1 MNFSLPH
8 AIRRLG
14 KSLLETVLPI
24 AERITGFQ
32 TAPGEYLPYRLKML
46 TGRYEAVEIA
56 LMRRFLRAGD
66 VIVDVGANVGY
77 LTRFFA
83 QAVGPLGKVYAFEP
97 NPLIF
102 PLLRRNV
109 AKFRQV
115 VVFDVGLSTN
125 EAEMPLF
132 VPGSNHAVA
141 SFVREYPATHVFD
154 GHGGQLHAVAA
165 KLVRGDEF
173 MAKIDIDNSG
183 PPQADRERRIDILKV
198 DVEGWELNVLA
209 GLEETIMSSKK
220 IIIFCEYNPS
230 AQECAGRT
238 PRELLD
244 WFLDRQFA
252 LSYPRNGELHAL
264 PPAMIDQFAETLGP
278 QGYTTIFAQGAGA
291 GLPLGR

>member
-1 MNFSLPH
+1 MNFSLPN
-8 AIRRLG
+8 ATRRLG

-46 TGRYEAVEIA
+46 TGRYEAAEIA
-56 LMRRFLRAGD
+56 LMRRFLRARD
-66 VIVDVGANVGY
+66 VVVDVGANVGY

-115 VVFDVGLSTN
+115 AVFNVGLSTN

-154 GHGGQLHAVAA
+154 GKSGQLHSVAA

-173 MAKIDIDNSG
+173 MAKIDIDNS
-183 PPQADRERRIDILKV
+183 DRRRERRIDILKV

-209 GLEETIMSSKK
+209 GLEKTIMSSKK
-220 IIIFCEYNPS
+220 ITIFCEYNPS
-230 AQECAGRT
+230 AQECARRT

-278 QGYTTIFAQGAGA
+278 QGYTTVFAQ
-291 GLPLGR
+291 RV

>member
-8 AIRRLG
+8 ATRCLG

-46 TGRYEAVEIA
+46 TGRYEAAEIA
-56 LMRRFLRAGD
+56 LMRRFLRARH

-115 VVFDVGLSTN
+115 AVFDVGLSTN
-125 EAEMPLF
+125 EAEMLLF

-154 GHGGQLHAVAA
+154 GKSGQLHSVAT

-173 MAKIDIDNSG
+173 MAKIDIDNS
-183 PPQADRERRIDILKV
+183 DRRRERRIDILKV

-209 GLEETIMSSKK
+209 GLEKTIMSSKK
-220 IIIFCEYNPS
+220 ITIFCEYNPS
-230 AQECAGRT
+230 AQEWAGRT

-264 PPAMIDQFAETLGP
+264 PPAMIDQFAETLEP
-278 QGYTTIFAQGAGA
+278 QGYTTVFAQ
-291 GLPLGR
+291 RV

>member
-8 AIRRLG
+8 ATRRLG
-14 KSLLETVLPI
+14 KSLLETVLPV

-46 TGRYEAVEIA
+46 TGRYEAAEIA
-56 LMRRFLRAGD
+56 LMRRFLGARD

-115 VVFDVGLSTN
+115 AVFDVGLSTN
-125 EAEMPLF
+125 ETEMPLF
-132 VPGSNHAVA
+132 VPGSNYAVA
-141 SFVREYPATHVFD
+141 SFVREYPATHVF
-154 GHGGQLHAVAA
+154 GKSGQLHSVAA

-173 MAKIDIDNSG
+173 MAKIDIG
-183 PPQADRERRIDILKV
+183 EIDILKV

-230 AQECAGRT
+230 AQECAGQT

-252 LSYPRNGELHAL
+252 LSYPRNRELHAL
-264 PPAMIDQFAETLGP
+264 PPAIIDQFAETLGP
-278 QGYTTIFAQGAGA
+278 QGYTTVFA
-291 GLPLGR
+291 RRS

>member
-8 AIRRLG
+8 ATRRLG

-24 AERITGFQ
+24 AERVTGFQ
-32 TAPGEYLPYRLKML
+32 TASGEYLPYRLKML
-46 TGRYEAVEIA
+46 TGRYEAAEIA
-56 LMRRFLRAGD
+56 LMRRFLRARD

-102 PLLRRNV
+102 PLLKRNV

-115 VVFDVGLSTN
+115 AVFDVGLSTN

-132 VPGSNHAVA
+132 IPGSNHAVA
-141 SFVREYPATHVFD
+141 SFVREYPATHVF
-154 GHGGQLHAVAA
+154 GGQGGQLHSVAA
-165 KLVRGDEF
+165 KVVRGDEF
-173 MAKIDIDNSG
+173 MAKTDIDNS
-183 PPQADRERRIDILKV
+183 DRRRERRIDILKV

-209 GLEETIMSSKK
+209 GLEKTIMSSRK
-220 IIIFCEYNPS
+220 ITIFCEYNPR
-230 AQECAGRT
+230 AQECAGQR

-264 PPAMIDQFAETLGP
+264 PPDMIDQFAETLGP
-278 QGYTTIFAQGAGA
+278 QGYTTIFAQ
-291 GLPLGR
+291 RS

>member
-1 MNFSLPH
+1 
-8 AIRRLG
+8 
-14 KSLLETVLPI
+14 
-24 AERITGFQ
+24 
-32 TAPGEYLPYRLKML
+32 LPYRLKML

-83 QAVGPLGKVYAFEP
+83 QAVGPFGKVYAFEP

-102 PLLRRNV
+102 PLLTRNV

-115 VVFDVGLSTN
+115 AVFDVGLSTN
-125 EAEMPLF
+125 ETEMPLF
-132 VPGSNHAVA
+132 IPGSNHAVA
-141 SFVREYPATHVFD
+141 SFVREYPATHVF
-154 GHGGQLHAVAA
+154 GGKSRQLHSVAA

-173 MAKIDIDNSG
+173 MAKIDIDNS
-183 PPQADRERRIDILKV
+183 DRRRERMIDILKV

-220 IIIFCEYNPS
+220 ITIFCEYNPS
-230 AQECAGRT
+230 ALECAGRI

-244 WFLDRQFA
+244 WLLDRQFV
-252 LSYPRNGELHAL
+252 LFYPRNGELHAL
-264 PPAMIDQFAETLGP
+264 PPAVIDQFAETLGP
-278 QGYTTIFAQGAGA
+278 QGYTTIFAQ
-291 GLPLGR
+291 RS

>member
-8 AIRRLG
+8 AIRRPG

-46 TGRYEAVEIA
+46 TGRYEAAEIA
-56 LMRRFLRAGD
+56 LMRRFLRARG
-66 VIVDVGANVGY
+66 VVVDVGANVGY

-102 PLLRRNV
+102 PLLKRNV

-115 VVFDVGLSTN
+115 AVFDVGLSTN

-141 SFVREYPATHVFD
+141 SFVREYPATHVF
-154 GHGGQLHAVAA
+154 GRHGGQLHSVAA

-173 MAKIDIDNSG
+173 MAKIDIDAS
-183 PPQADRERRIDILKV
+183 DRHRERRIDILKV

-209 GLEETIMSSKK
+209 GLEKTIMSSRK
-220 IIIFCEYNPS
+220 ITIFCEYNPS

-264 PPAMIDQFAETLGP
+264 PPAMIDQIAETLGP
-278 QGYTTIFAQGAGA
+278 QGYATIFAQ
-291 GLPLGR
+291 RS

>member
-1 MNFSLPH
+1 MNFSVPH
-8 AIRRLG
+8 ATRRLG

-24 AERITGFQ
+24 AERIAGFQ

-46 TGRYEAVEIA
+46 TGRYEATEIA

-102 PLLRRNV
+102 PLLRKNV

-115 VVFDVGLSTN
+115 AVFDLGLSTS

-132 VPGSNHAVA
+132 IPGSNHAVA

-154 GHGGQLHAVAA
+154 GTSGRLHSVAA

-173 MAKIDIDNSG
+173 MAKIDIG
-183 PPQADRERRIDILKV
+183 EIDILKV

-209 GLEETIMSSKK
+209 GLEKTIMSSKK
-220 IIIFCEYNPS
+220 ITIFCEYNPS

-244 WFLDRQFA
+244 WFLHRQFA

-264 PPAMIDQFAETLGP
+264 PPAMIDQFAETVGP
-278 QGYTTIFAQGAGA
+278 QGYTTIFAQ
-291 GLPLGR
+291 RS

>member
-1 MNFSLPH
+1 M
-8 AIRRLG
+8 
-14 KSLLETVLPI
+14 
-24 AERITGFQ
+24 
-32 TAPGEYLPYRLKML
+32 PYRLKML
-46 TGRYEAVEIA
+46 TGRYEVAEIA
-56 LMRRFLRAGD
+56 LMRRFLRARD
-66 VIVDVGANVGY
+66 VVVDVGANVGY

-115 VVFDVGLSTN
+115 AVFDVGLSTN

-141 SFVREYPATHVFD
+141 SFVREYPATHLFD
-154 GHGGQLHAVAA
+154 GKSGQLHSVAA

-173 MAKIDIDNSG
+173 MAKIDIDNS
-183 PPQADRERRIDILKV
+183 DRRRERRIDILKV

-209 GLEETIMSSKK
+209 GLEKTIMSSRR
-220 IIIFCEYNPS
+220 ITIFCEYNPS

-278 QGYTTIFAQGAGA
+278 QGYTTVFAQ
-291 GLPLGR
+291 RV

>member
-8 AIRRLG
+8 ATRRLG

-46 TGRYEAVEIA
+46 IGRYEAAEIA
-56 LMRRFLRAGD
+56 LMRRFLRSRD

-115 VVFDVGLSTN
+115 AVFDVGLSTK
-125 EAEMPLF
+125 ETEMPLF
-132 VPGSNHAVA
+132 IPGSNHAVA
-141 SFVREYPATHVFD
+141 SFVREYPATHVSD
-154 GHGGQLHAVAA
+154 GKSGRLHSVAA

-173 MAKIDIDNSG
+173 MAKVDIDNS
-183 PPQADRERRIDILKV
+183 DSRHERRIDVLKV

-209 GLEETIMSSKK
+209 GLEKTILSSKK
-220 IIIFCEYNPS
+220 ITIFCEYNPS

-244 WFLDRQFA
+244 WLVDRQFV
-252 LSYPRNGELHAL
+252 LFYPRNGELHAL

-278 QGYTTIFAQGAGA
+278 QGYTTIFAQ
-291 GLPLGR
+291 RTV

>member
-8 AIRRLG
+8 ATRRLG
-14 KSLLETVLPI
+14 KSVLETVLPI

-46 TGRYEAVEIA
+46 TGRYEAAEIA
-56 LMRRFLRAGD
+56 LMRRFLRARD
-66 VIVDVGANVGY
+66 VIVDAGANVGY

-115 VVFDVGLSTN
+115 AVFDVGLSTN
-125 EAEMPLF
+125 EAEMPIF

-141 SFVREYPATHVFD
+141 SFVRGYPATHVFD
-154 GHGGQLHAVAA
+154 GKSGQLHSVAA

-173 MAKIDIDNSG
+173 MAKIDIDNS
-183 PPQADRERRIDILKV
+183 DRRRERRIDILKV

-209 GLEETIMSSKK
+209 GLEKTIMSSRK
-220 IIIFCEYNPS
+220 ITIFCEYNPS

-278 QGYTTIFAQGAGA
+278 QGYTTVFAQ
-291 GLPLGR
+291 RV